1 MDRVRLLVRE
11 SHPTSDTEKEAMKL
25 SAVRMCIVAILV
37 AVFCYPADSPVRAQ
51 QGACATQIGPK
62 KPDLI
67 VDQKLLR
74 SQIFLATEKV
84 PKGSCTIMEGCVTT
98 PGKHLVLRFNGS
110 TANIGEADLV
120 IGNPPNCGS
129 LLHYDA
135 CHQHYHF
142 TQFTDYRIWTSA
154 GYDEWVAHRDL
165 TIPANTGINDQ
176 LITSAQSKG
185 LLITKRKQGFCLADD
200 SQYLPTAGPAV
211 YRNCETSEG
220 LSIGWEV
227 QYPPQIPCQFIQIDG
242 LVAGI
247 YVLEMH
253 VNPELVLPESDYTNN
268 TGAVKFQFTPKR
280 GNRKPTIQVI
290 S

>member
-1 MDRVRLLVRE
+1 
-11 SHPTSDTEKEAMKL
+11 MKL
-25 SAVRMCIVAILV
+25 SAVRTCIFAIFVAML
-37 AVFCYPADSPVRAQ
+37 CYPVDSPVRAQ

-67 VDQKLLR
+67 VDQKLLS
-74 SQIFLATEKV
+74 SQMFLATETV
-84 PKGSCTIMEGCVTT
+84 RAGSCTMMEGCVDS

>member
-1 MDRVRLLVRE
+1 
-11 SHPTSDTEKEAMKL
+11 MKL
-25 SAVRMCIVAILV
+25 SAVRTCIVAILV
-37 AVFCYPADSPVRAQ
+37 AVLCYPADSPVRAQ
-51 QGACATQIGPK
+51 QGPCATQIGPR

-67 VDQKLLR
+67 VDQKLLS

-84 PKGSCTIMEGCVTT
+84 RAGSCTMMEGCVTS

-142 TQFTDYRIWTSA
+142 SQFVDYRIWTLA
-154 GYDEWVAHRDL
+154 GYDEWVTLRDL
-165 TIPANTGINDQ
+165 TTASNTGINEQ
-176 LITSAQSKG
+176 LITTARSQG
-185 LLITKRKQGFCLADD
+185 RLITKRKQGFCLADD
-200 SQYLPTAGPAV
+200 SRYLPTAGPAV

-242 LVAGI
+242 LVDGT

-253 VNPELVLPESDYTNN
+253 VNPELIIPESDYTNN
-268 TGAVKFQFTPKR
+268 AAAVKFQFTAKHGKGGPA
-280 GNRKPTIQVI
+280 IQVI
-290 S
+290 P